1 MKLLLAIALAFM
13 ALTLPANAAHHHRHH
28 HHHHA
33 HTVQTSVCKPACQKL
48 YHEFTVWLWQHEDM
62 RAMLFDDAPA
72 YRGCACR

>member
-28 HHHHA
+28 HHA
-33 HTVQTSVCKPACQKL
+33 RTVQTSVCKPACQKL